1 MAEKGTL
8 TFQVYAAQ
16 MALPIPNASVTV
28 TASGTPTPVLIAHRT
43 TDENG
48 KTSPI
53 EFFTP
58 DTALSTAPN
67 EIRGY
72 ALADVRLSHPGY
84 YDVIIRGI
92 QVFPGINSLQQMEMI
107 PLSEFETDL
116 TPRQYTVT
124 PQNL

>member
-16 MALPIPNASVTV
+16 MAIPIPNASVTV
-28 TASGTPTPVLIAHRT
+28 AASGTPTPVLIAHRT

-48 KTSPI
+48 KTAPI

-72 ALADVRLSHPGY
+72 ALADVQLSHPGY
-84 YDVIIRGI
+84 YDVIVRGI
-92 QVFPGINSLQQMEMI
+92 QVFPGINSLQQIEMI
-107 PLSEFETDL
+107 PLPEFATDL